1 MTSSILQTGLIMK
14 IRISKSANKFLEK
27 LDANSR
33 KSVLT
38 KIGILKT
45 CLETQNVYPP
55 EELDIKKLKGDLKAF
70 SRIRVG
76 RIRVIFQIVKER
88 DEIFIYEIN
97 FRGNIYD

>member
-1 MTSSILQTGLIMK
+1 
-14 IRISKSANKFLEK
+14 LEK

-55 EELDIKKLKGDLKAF
+55 EELDIKKLALLVSVWK
-70 SRIRVG
+70 
-76 RIRVIFQIVKER
+76 
-88 DEIFIYEIN
+88 
-97 FRGNIYD
+97 RGLY

>member
-1 MTSSILQTGLIMK
+1 MITKTTASLILQTGLIVK
-14 IRISKSANKFLEK
+14 IRISRSANKFLEK

-55 EELDIKKLKGDLKAF
+55 EELDIKKLALLVSVWK
-70 SRIRVG
+70 
-76 RIRVIFQIVKER
+76 
-88 DEIFIYEIN
+88 
-97 FRGNIYD
+97 RGLY

>member
-1 MTSSILQTGLIMK
+1 LILQAGLIVK
-14 IRISKSANKFLEK
+14 IRISRSANKFLEK

-55 EELDIKKLKGDLKAF
+55 EELDIKKLKGELKGF

-76 RIRVIFQIVKER
+76 KMRVIFEIVKET

>member
-1 MTSSILQTGLIMK
+1 MK
-14 IRISKSANKFLEK
+14 IRISRSANKFLEK

-55 EELDIKKLKGDLKAF
+55 EELDIKKLKGELKWF

-76 RIRVIFQIVKER
+76 KMRVIFEIGK
-88 DEIFIYEIN
+88 DTDAIFIYEIN

>member
-1 MTSSILQTGLIMK
+1 
-14 IRISKSANKFLEK
+14 LEK

-55 EELDIKKLKGDLKAF
+55 EELDIKKLKGELKGF

-76 RIRVIFQIVKER
+76 KMLVIFEIGKET

>member
-1 MTSSILQTGLIMK
+1 MILQAGLIVK
-14 IRISKSANKFLEK
+14 IRISRSANKFLEK

-55 EELDIKKLKGDLKAF
+55 EELDIKKLKGELKGF
-70 SRIRVG
+70 SIIRVG
-76 RIRVIFQIVKER
+76 QMRVIFEIGKET

-97 FRGNIYD
+97 FRGNIDD

>member
-1 MTSSILQTGLIMK
+1 MILQAGLIVK
-14 IRISKSANKFLEK
+14 IRISRSANKFLEK

-45 CLETQNVYPP
+45 CLETQNVYLP
-55 EELDIKKLKGDLKAF
+55 EELDIKKLKGELKGF
-70 SRIRVG
+70 SRIPVG
-76 RIRVIFQIVKER
+76 KMRVIFEISKET

>member
-1 MTSSILQTGLIMK
+1 MLQAGLIVK
-14 IRISKSANKFLEK
+14 IRISRSANKFLEK

-55 EELDIKKLKGDLKAF
+55 EELDIKKLKGELKGF
-70 SRIRVG
+70 SRIPVG
-76 RIRVIFQIVKER
+76 KMRVIFEIGKKT

>member
-1 MTSSILQTGLIMK
+1 M
-14 IRISKSANKFLEK
+14 EK

-55 EELDIKKLKGDLKAF
+55 EELDIKKLKGELKGF

-76 RIRVIFQIVKER
+76 KMRVIFEIVKET

>member
-1 MTSSILQTGLIMK
+1 MILQAGLILK
-14 IRISKSANKFLEK
+14 IRISRSANKFLEK

-55 EELDIKKLKGDLKAF
+55 EELDIKKLKGELKGF

-76 RIRVIFQIVKER
+76 KMRVIFEIVKET

>member
-1 MTSSILQTGLIMK
+1 MILQAGLIVK
-14 IRISKSANKFLEK
+14 IRISRSANKFLEK

-55 EELDIKKLKGDLKAF
+55 EELDIKKLKGELKGF

-76 RIRVIFQIVKER
+76 KMRVIFEIGKET

-97 FRGNIYD
+97 FRGNIDD

>member
-1 MTSSILQTGLIMK
+1 VK
-14 IRISKSANKFLEK
+14 IRISRSANKFLEK

-55 EELDIKKLKGDLKAF
+55 EELDIKKLKGELKGD
-70 SRIRVG
+70 RRNL
-76 RIRVIFQIVKER
+76 
-88 DEIFIYEIN
+88 YL
-97 FRGNIYD
+97 

>member
-1 MTSSILQTGLIMK
+1 MK

-55 EELDIKKLKGDLKAF
+55 EELDIKKLKGELKGF

-76 RIRVIFQIVKER
+76 KMRVIFEIVKET

>member
-1 MTSSILQTGLIMK
+1 MLQAGLIVK
-14 IRISKSANKFLEK
+14 IRISRSANKFLEK

-55 EELDIKKLKGDLKAF
+55 EELDIKKLKGELKGF

-76 RIRVIFQIVKER
+76 KMRVIFEIVKET

>member
-1 MTSSILQTGLIMK
+1 M
-14 IRISKSANKFLEK
+14 EK

-45 CLETQNVYPP
+45 CLETQNLYPP
-55 EELDIKKLKGDLKAF
+55 EELDIKKLKGELKGF

-76 RIRVIFQIVKER
+76 KMRVIFKIGKET
-88 DEIFIYEIN
+88 EAIFTIN
-97 FRGNIYD
+97 

>member
-1 MTSSILQTGLIMK
+1 MK
-14 IRISKSANKFLEK
+14 IRISRSANKFLEK

-55 EELDIKKLKGDLKAF
+55 EELDIKKLKGELKGF

-76 RIRVIFQIVKER
+76 KMRVIFEIVKET

-97 FRGNIYD
+97 FRGNIYN

>member
-1 MTSSILQTGLIMK
+1 VK
-14 IRISKSANKFLEK
+14 IRISRSANEFLEK
-27 LDANSR
+27 LDANGR

-55 EELDIKKLKGDLKAF
+55 EELDIKKLKGELKGF

-76 RIRVIFQIVKER
+76 KMLVIFEIGKET

>member
-1 MTSSILQTGLIMK
+1 MILQAGLIVK
-14 IRISKSANKFLEK
+14 IRISRSANKFLEK

-55 EELDIKKLKGDLKAF
+55 EELDIKKLKGELKGF

-76 RIRVIFQIVKER
+76 QMRVIFEIGKET

>member
-1 MTSSILQTGLIMK
+1 MILQTGLIVK
-14 IRISKSANKFLEK
+14 IWISRSANKFLEK

-45 CLETQNVYPP
+45 CLETQNLYPP
-55 EELDIKKLKGDLKAF
+55 EELDIKKLKGELKGF

-76 RIRVIFQIVKER
+76 KMRVIFKIGKET
-88 DEIFIYEIN
+88 EAIFTIN
-97 FRGNIYD
+97 

>member
-1 MTSSILQTGLIMK
+1 MK
-14 IRISKSANKFLEK
+14 IRISRSANKFLEK

-55 EELDIKKLKGDLKAF
+55 EELDIKKLKGELKGF

-76 RIRVIFQIVKER
+76 KMRVIFEIVKET

>member
-1 MTSSILQTGLIMK
+1 MPPDRTIPSNEEPG
-14 IRISKSANKFLEK
+14 SANKFLEK

-55 EELDIKKLKGDLKAF
+55 EELDIKKLKGELKGD
-70 SRIRVG
+70 RRNL
-76 RIRVIFQIVKER
+76 
-88 DEIFIYEIN
+88 YL
-97 FRGNIYD
+97 

>member
-1 MTSSILQTGLIMK
+1 
-14 IRISKSANKFLEK
+14 LEK
-27 LDANSR
+27 LDANGR

-55 EELDIKKLKGDLKAF
+55 EELDIKKLKGELKGF

-76 RIRVIFQIVKER
+76 KMLVIFEIGKET

>member
-1 MTSSILQTGLIMK
+1 
-14 IRISKSANKFLEK
+14 LEK

-55 EELDIKKLKGDLKAF
+55 EELDIKKLKGELKGD
-70 SRIRVG
+70 RRNL
-76 RIRVIFQIVKER
+76 
-88 DEIFIYEIN
+88 YL
-97 FRGNIYD
+97 

>member
-1 MTSSILQTGLIMK
+1 MEPANTLDALMLKTIIKESG
-14 IRISKSANKFLEK
+14 ISRSANKFLEK

-55 EELDIKKLKGDLKAF
+55 EELDIKKLKGELKGD
-70 SRIRVG
+70 RRNL
-76 RIRVIFQIVKER
+76 
-88 DEIFIYEIN
+88 YL
-97 FRGNIYD
+97 

>member
-1 MTSSILQTGLIMK
+1 
-14 IRISKSANKFLEK
+14 LEK

-55 EELDIKKLKGDLKAF
+55 EELDIKKLKGELKGF

-76 RIRVIFQIVKER
+76 KMRVIFEIVKET

-97 FRGNIYD
+97 FRGNIYV

>member
-1 MTSSILQTGLIMK
+1 MLQAGLIVK
-14 IRISKSANKFLEK
+14 IRISRSANKFLEK

-55 EELDIKKLKGDLKAF
+55 EELDIKKLKGELKGF

-76 RIRVIFQIVKER
+76 KMRVIFEIVKET

-97 FRGNIYD
+97 F

>member
-1 MTSSILQTGLIMK
+1 MILQAGLIVK
-14 IRISKSANKFLEK
+14 IRISRSASKFLEK

-55 EELDIKKLKGDLKAF
+55 EELDIKKLKGELKGF
-70 SRIRVG
+70 SRIHVG
-76 RIRVIFQIVKER
+76 KMRVIFEIVKET

-97 FRGNIYD
+97 FRGNIYN